1 MADVQTPI
9 TDTKAT
15 DSKAAP
21 VQGTMHITDADFEK
35 IIAEAGDKPVMV
47 DFFAEWCGP
56 CRLAAPIIE
65 ELGQKYAGK
74 AVVAKLDIDA
84 SDPNF
89 TRSHGVMSIP
99 TVIVWKNGKE
109 VARQTGFIGKEK
121 YTEMIENGLK
131 E

>member
-1 MADVQTPI
+1 MTDTKTNADDTKAQGTLHI
-9 TDTKAT
+9 TDTDFDKI
-15 DSKAAP
+15 
-21 VQGTMHITDADFEK
+21 MAD
-35 IIAEAGDKPVMV
+35 AGDKPVMI

-84 SDPNF
+84 ANPDF
-89 TRSHGVMSIP
+89 VRGHGVMSIP

-109 VARQTGFIGKEK
+109 IARQTGFIGKEK
-121 YTEMIENGLK
+121 YTEMLENGLK